1 MRFSQR
7 MGIKPVRTE
16 LQIKSMDEPL
26 RNGLWNAF
34 QVCILNTYK
43 PFTPARHRR
52 DSLSRSN
59 RETFFQNVW
68 FHFLKLPLDT
78 LGDSFSRTSAKIRE
92 LFFTWDWDE
101 VYDFIEF
108 MARLDGTINEID
120 TEGLTSF
127 CNLVLE
133 RELSGYRFVDRLIA
147 PITDE
152 VELRQIEEAIDRA
165 GKTKLSGVKAHLES
179 ALGMLSDRKSP
190 DYRNSVKESISAV
203 EAMCR
208 IISGDDKATLGQA
221 LRVIADSDVELHP
234 ALRRSYEA
242 LYGYA
247 SDEDG
252 IRHGMLEE
260 PTIAFEDAKYM
271 LASCSAFFNYLIV
284 KASKAKIKLR

>member
-7 MGIKPVRTE
+7 MGIKPVRTQ

-26 RNGLWNAF
+26 RNGLWNSF
-34 QVCILNTYK
+34 QLVVLDTFK
-43 PFTPARHRR
+43 PLTASQYRR
-52 DSLSRSN
+52 DMLRGSN
-59 RETFFQNVW
+59 RMVFFGNVW
-68 FHFLKLPLDT
+68 IHFLKLPLDN
-78 LGDSFSRTSAKIRE
+78 LANSFKDAYARIRE
-92 LFFTWDWDE
+92 MFFAWDWDK
-101 VYDFIEF
+101 VYDFIDF
-108 MARLDGTINEID
+108 VAQLDSSEISVD
-120 TEGLTSF
+120 TEAFVSF
-127 CNLVLE
+127 CNSVLE
-133 RELSGYRFVDRLIA
+133 EELSGYRFLDGLIT

-152 VELRQIEEAIDRA
+152 AELRGIEEAIDRA
-165 GKTKLSGVKAHLES
+165 RKTKLSGVKAHLES
-179 ALGMLSDRKSP
+179 ALGMLSDRRSP

-234 ALRRSYEA
+234 ALQRGFEA
-242 LYGYA
+242 IYGYA

-252 IRHGMLEE
+252 IRHSMLEE
-260 PTIAFEDAKYM
+260 LTIDFEDAKYM